1 MATHHSASR
10 RSLGGVLVAAALAA
24 AACGGGE
31 GSASRQDGDAASG
44 HVTLR
49 FSGAVTGSVDDDT
62 EVACFGPSGGERR
75 FTVSIDSDTGLT
87 VGPRELSALDVAV
100 PDYDGPKVYDLRR
113 ERDTEESFDADEYL
127 VLFEDPEDDPFLWG
141 KGDATGTV
149 TIDEGE
155 ESGSLSL
162 RGWQNS
168 ADERL
173 DVEGTFRCGRSAGR

>member
-1 MATHHSASR
+1 MAPRPSPSR
-10 RSLGGVLVAAALAA
+10 RSLGPVLVAAALAA

-31 GSASRQDGDAASG
+31 GRVLRQGDAASG

-49 FSGAVTGSVDDDT
+49 FSGAVNGTIDQDT
-62 EVACFGPSGGERR
+62 EVACFAPAEKGDR

-87 VGPRELSALDVAV
+87 VGPRELSALDVSV
-100 PDYDGPKVYDLRR
+100 PDYDGPKAYDLVR
-113 ERDTEESFDADEYL
+113 ERDTEESFDADEYFL
-127 VLFEDPEDDPFLWG
+127 LFEDPADDPFLWG
-141 KGDATGTV
+141 KGSAAGTV

-155 ESGSLSL
+155 ESGRLSL
-162 RGWQNS
+162 RGWENS